1 MEDNNHDTLTRLK
14 FLSKIRKGEKI
25 NVSANT
31 LQPDSF
37 VTSLS
42 RSIFNTDNRQNT
54 LTYIQNSINSAFQL
68 FNIYIASTKL
78 SEKTL
83 AQQILS
89 DICASKNGIRNL
101 IITYQEDTMFCCSIE
116 TYLQTID
123 AKLGE
128 YKQKYP
134 DIFPTPGDSEES
146 IGDITTHAINRS
158 E

>member
-1 MEDNNHDTLTRLK
+1 MYFAQSLSFPFPNISNQRKEELTQCTLKIIDERLK
-14 FLSKIRKGEKI
+14 H
-25 NVSANT
+25 
-31 LQPDSF
+31 
-37 VTSLS
+37 
-42 RSIFNTDNRQNT
+42 
-54 LTYIQNSINSAFQL
+54 
-68 FNIYIASTKL
+68 

-128 YKQKYP
+128 YQQKYP